1 MYIIPPIKNQ
11 KKVFLLS
18 ELLIYFFSQTDLNSH
33 QHVLE
38 LFRLLQSSFLQWYY
52 PLKHQSLLN
61 AYAKL

>member
-11 KKVFLLS
+11 KKVFLLP

-38 LFRLLQSSFLQWYY
+38 LFWLLQSSFLQWYY
-52 PLKHQSLLN
+52 SLKHQSLLN